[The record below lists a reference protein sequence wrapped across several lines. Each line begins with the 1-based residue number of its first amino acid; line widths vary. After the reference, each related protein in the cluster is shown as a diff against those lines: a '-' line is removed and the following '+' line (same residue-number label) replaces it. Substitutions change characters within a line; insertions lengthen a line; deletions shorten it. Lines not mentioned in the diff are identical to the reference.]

1 MAGWRRLRE
10 LCSGLDPA
18 DGWGWQGRARRRWRL
33 SLSYTRSLLGAMAE
47 VGDPGGDG
55 IWGSGEET
63 DIWSKGGR
71 WIIGLVF
78 WWLVRGRF
86 LGAQCP

>member
-1 MAGWRRLRE
+1 VGLTRQTAG
-10 LCSGLDPA
+10 
-18 DGWGWQGRARRRWRL
+18 DGKAEHGDDGG
-33 SLSYTRSLLGAMAE
+33 SRSLLGAMAE